1 MSLAVVGPGSLTGRA
16 LRARPEAS
24 GWRFVRWQD
33 AVSDDA
39 WLDGVDTLGVTAGA
53 SAPERLVEDLLA
65 TIAAR
70 MPVERATLAG
80 IEETVRFR
88 LPAELA

>member
-1 MSLAVVGPGSLTGRA
+1 MSLAVVGPGSQTRRA

-39 WLDGVDTLGVTAGA
+39 WLDGVDAVVVCGSPPARGAGA
-53 SAPERLVEDLLA
+53 PYD
-65 TIAAR
+65 AA
-70 MPVERATLAG
+70 L
-80 IEETVRFR
+80 
-88 LPAELA
+88 